1 VTVVPESLPLDLPS
15 GEGGAAVAEGKGFS
29 VHLVNFEGPFDLLLQ
44 LISKHKLDITE
55 IALSVITDDFI
66 AHIKA
71 LGSEWDLDQ
80 TSEFLLIAATLLD
93 LKAAR
98 LLPKGEVEDD
108 EDLALLEARDLL
120 FARLL
125 QYRAF
130 KQIAALVQERM
141 AAESRRFPRAVGVEP
156 RFAELLPEVLLGID
170 PAGLAALAARALAPK
185 DNVPEGVSL
194 AHLHAPTV
202 TVREQAV
209 VIVDRLRRQRSTTF
223 RALVADSPDT
233 VTTVC
238 RFLALLEL
246 FRESAVAFD
255 QVTPLGELTIRWTGT
270 DEGEIDVSDEF
281 DELHPP
287 EPEDGE
293 APEVPDDPDFL
304 EPADDAQPPTDID
317 LGPRPDE
324 APNETANQ

>member
-1 VTVVPESLPLDLPS
+1 MVPESLPLDLPS

-130 KQIAALVQERM
+130 KQIAALIQERM
-141 AAESRRFPRAVGVEP
+141 AAEARRFPRAVGVEP

-185 DNVPEGVSL
+185 DNLPEGVSL

-202 TVREQAV
+202 TVREQAL

-223 RALVADSPDT
+223 RALVSDSPDT

-246 FRESAVAFD
+246 FREAAVSFD

-287 EPEDGE
+287 DPEDGE

-304 EPADDAQPPTDID
+304 EPAEPPTD
-317 LGPRPDE
+317 PEPT
-324 APNETANQ
+324 ETVTQ